1 MREMGPSFVTVA
13 AQGFYRSRVRN
24 CYPLPHAASILCLRR
39 VFSVIYK
46 ISSRPRATSSSSSA
60 PSRKRKK
67 RMANSNRSPES
78 TLLR

>member
-1 MREMGPSFVTVA
+1 MHMAFL
-13 AQGFYRSRVRN
+13 SRVFKN
-24 CYPLPHAASILCLRR
+24 LQWYGMTHAASILCLRR

-67 RMANSNRSPES
+67 RMANSSRSPES